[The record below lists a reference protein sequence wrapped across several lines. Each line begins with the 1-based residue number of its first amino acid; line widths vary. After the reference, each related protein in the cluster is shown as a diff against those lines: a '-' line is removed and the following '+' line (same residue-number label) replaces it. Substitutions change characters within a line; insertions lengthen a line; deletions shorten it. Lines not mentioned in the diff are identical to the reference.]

1 MMEVFADAPVVII
14 LQYISDQ
21 INRLYTLHLHS
32 VICQLYLNKAGGKW
46 AEKLEHT
53 LHQRGYEEGI

>member
-32 VICQLYLNKAGGKW
+32 VICQLYLNNAGKKELSRKN
-46 AEKLEHT
+46 EKT
-53 LHQRGYEEGI
+53 L